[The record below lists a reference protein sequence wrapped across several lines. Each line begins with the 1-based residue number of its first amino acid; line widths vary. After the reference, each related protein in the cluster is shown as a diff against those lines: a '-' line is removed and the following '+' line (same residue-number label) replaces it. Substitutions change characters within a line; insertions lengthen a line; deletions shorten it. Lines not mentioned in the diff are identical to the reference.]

1 MSCRPRRL
9 SASGTWSRSAGRS
22 LRRVRR
28 SSCSRKATSGRSRPA
43 CAPATTP
50 LPLSLPDLLRAR
62 LLSPVERGNLVA
74 TVESMAADARTQ
86 AYERALSLAHE
97 IQAGFL
103 PERLPAPPTAGV
115 LRHGVLRPA
124 RSRVGRL
131 HYINADHNPPVLI
144 RRSGSER
151 GRQVLGSTGP
161 ALGLLPQAEYLVGQ
175 VFLRPGDVL
184 FLYTDGVVDARSR
197 TGERFGTAALPPA
210 AVARLG

>member
-97 IQAGFL
+97 IQQASCPSGC
-103 PERLPAPPTAGV
+103 RHH
-115 LRHGVLRPA
+115 LRQ
-124 RSRVGRL
+124 
-131 HYINADHNPPVLI
+131 
-144 RRSGSER
+144 GSF
-151 GRQVLGSTGP
+151 VTVFF
-161 ALGLLPQAEYLVGQ
+161 GLLDPESGACTTST
-175 VFLRPGDVL
+175 P
-184 FLYTDGVVDARSR
+184 T
-197 TGERFGTAALPPA
+197 TT
-210 AVARLG
+210 RLC